1 MISSLSSRARALVF
15 LALAAGLTVG
25 SASAQTRIASDF
37 ELQQMEAQASRA
49 TDYLSQLSA
58 HLNLGDVRASRGEA
72 AAARAEY
79 GRALSLSEHERVVAR
94 RDSALGRYA
103 TATAYAGLARAK
115 LGRAS
120 EAFDDLEE
128 AIRYGSDS
136 GRIWNLYS
144 TAMSLVNLPE
154 KAIGSARNAVAI
166 AKSALAPADSVAHRL
181 DLAVYQYSLASALLD
196 GKDSHSRDEATA
208 LLRSVIEALKSP
220 QFQPLRDDIARAESF
235 EIYSTARGNA
245 SSYISL
251 LNRSH
256 LRLGRIYEERG
267 DVVAARA
274 EYALVL
280 SARNDDPTALAAMA
294 RLSAQSDDRQRY
306 FAEAFD
312 ANPFSI
318 DLIRSYEQFLSGGS
332 MTAPEEHSTGARV
345 RLLLQQMKSQ
355 QTRAAAATLD
365 ALLAANRGNEVVAY
379 LAARLAIERG
389 DIAAARTESAE
400 IGRSDLRADL
410 DRRFETA
417 VVTPPAFLSAPG
429 TVEGSPLSSSPAGI
443 AVRDPSAAD
452 LRSVIRLFS
461 TSTILPSQR
470 EELDR
475 IQFSSMAM
483 MTPGTTGPEPSTT
496 SFQSGMIEGIAFRF
510 QRPALFRGSFD
521 AARPLR
527 LSYRILGVTDGGGGD
542 QLLLEPVRLEA
553 SP

>member
-1 MISSLSSRARALVF
+1 MNNQALRQPTFAARALA
-15 LALAAGLTVG
+15 LALAAGLAVG
-25 SASAQTRIASDF
+25 SASSQTRIASDF
-37 ELQQMEAQASRA
+37 ELRQMEAQASRA

-79 GRALSLSEHERVVAR
+79 GRALSLSEHERIVAR

-144 TAMSLVNLPE
+144 TSMSLVNLPE

-166 AKSALAPADSVAHRL
+166 AKGALSPTDSVSHRL
-181 DLAVYQYSLASALLD
+181 DLAVYQYALASALLD
-196 GKDSHSRDEATA
+196 RTDSQARDEANA
-208 LLRSVIEALKSP
+208 LLLSVIDSLRSP
-220 QFQPLRDDIARAESF
+220 QFQPLRDDIARNESF
-235 EIYSTARGNA
+235 EIYSTARGET

-267 DVVAARA
+267 DGVAARA
-274 EYALVL
+274 EYRAVL
-280 SARNDDPTALAAMA
+280 SMRNDDPTALAAMA
-294 RLSAQSDDRQRY
+294 RLSAARDDRQRY

-318 DLIRSYEQFLSGGS
+318 DLIWSYEQFLSGGAT
-332 MTAPEEHSTGARV
+332 TAPEEHSTGARV

-355 QTRAAAATLD
+355 QTRAAAATID
-365 ALLAANRGNEVVAY
+365 TLLAANKGNEVVAY

-389 DIAAARTESAE
+389 DITAARMESAG

-410 DRRFETA
+410 DRRFEGA
-417 VVTPPAFLSAPG
+417 VVTPPAFLSASE
-429 TVEGSPLSSSPAGI
+429 TVKGSSPAGI
-443 AVRDPSAAD
+443 EVRDPSAAD

-461 TSTILPSQR
+461 TSSILSSQR
-470 EELDR
+470 EALDR
-475 IQFSSMAM
+475 IQFSSQAM
-483 MTPGTTGPEPSTT
+483 MAPGTAGPEPSTT
-496 SFQSGMIEGIAFRF
+496 SFQSGMIEGLAFRF
-510 QRPALFRGSFD
+510 QSPVLFRGGFD
-521 AARPLR
+521 ATRPLR
-527 LSYRILGVTDGGGGD
+527 LSYRILGVTDGGGVD

-553 SP
+553 LP